1 MSLKAPSRSGRKS
14 IAVDV
19 REEGIRADRLE
30 RFAGGGTG
38 FPLFSLPCAW
48 GRRKW
53 NLPINLSLR
62 QVLALGLLALV
73 SFFGNPALAQQDAIA
88 PPGGGQPAADT
99 SAIRLGMSADFSA
112 SARALSIELYRGA
125 MAYLIPLNKAGGVH
139 GRQVEITAY
148 DDKYQPDLAI
158 QNTLRLMKDD
168 VFALFSYVGTP
179 TMIRTLPLLRMRNLE
194 HFLLFFPFTGAD
206 ANRIPPYDKFT
217 FNLRASYDQETK
229 GLVDHFVAHHRKRI
243 AVFYQAD
250 AYGRAGW
257 AGVRKALA
265 SHGLEIAG
273 EATYRRGSPYD
284 QSYDPQVAIME
295 RLKPD
300 AVICVG
306 TSPACAG
313 FVRDMRDR
321 GVDCPVATISFVGS
335 DAMLRLLAD
344 GEQKSGKDYTSRLV
358 GSQVVPSYQDTSLP
372 IVREYREAMDRYRDA
387 IMPPESLMYP
397 NGKTPE
403 TEYAPL
409 PYSFVSLE
417 GYLNAKLFVAIL
429 ERMGA
434 NAQRSDLTQAAM
446 TMGDIDLGLGQ
457 KLSFGGATD
466 RRQASDQVYYTVV
479 QGGQF
484 VPLQDGEW
492 EAWLK
497 R

>member
-1 MSLKAPSRSGRKS
+1 L
-14 IAVDV
+14 
-19 REEGIRADRLE
+19 
-30 RFAGGGTG
+30 
-38 FPLFSLPCAW
+38 
-48 GRRKW
+48 RR
-53 NLPINLSLR
+53 I
-62 QVLALGLLALV
+62 LALSLLALV
-73 SFFGNPALAQQDAIA
+73 AFFGNPALAQA
-88 PPGGGQPAADT
+88 PQGGGQPGGGQNE
-99 SAIRLGMSADFSA
+99 IRLGMSADFSA

-125 MAYLIPLNKAGGVH
+125 MAYLIPLNKAGGVN

-148 DDKYQPDLAI
+148 DDKYQPDLAV

-179 TMIRTLPLLRMRNLE
+179 TMIRTLPLLRMRQAE

-206 ANRIPPYDKFT
+206 ASRIPPYDKFA

-229 GLVDHFVAHHRKRI
+229 GLVDHFVAVKRTRI

-265 SHGLEIAG
+265 QHGLETAG
-273 EATYRRGSPYD
+273 EATYRRGSPFD

-295 RLKPD
+295 RLKPE

-321 GVDCPVATISFVGS
+321 GVDSPVATISFVGPDIMLKLLS
-335 DAMLRLLAD
+335 DAERTLN
-344 GEQKSGKDYTSRLV
+344 KDYTSRLV
-358 GSQVVPSYQDTSLP
+358 SSQVVPSYHEDSLP
-372 IVREYREAMDRYRDA
+372 VVHEYRDAMDRYRDA
-387 IMPPESLMYP
+387 IMPPDSLIYP
-397 NGKTPE
+397 DGKTPE

-409 PYSFVSLE
+409 PYSFVSFE
-417 GYLNAKLFVAIL
+417 GYLDAKMFVAIL
-429 ERMGA
+429 QRMGA
-434 NAQRSDLTQAAM
+434 NPRRSDLAQTAM
-446 TMGDIDLGLGQ
+446 TTGDFDLGLRQ
-457 KLSFGGATD
+457 PLSFGGPTD
-466 RRQASDQVYYTVV
+466 RRQALDEVYYAVV

-484 VPLQDGEW
+484 VPLHDGEW
-492 EAWLK
+492 EAWVK